1 MTNENTT
8 PVIDNADAAP
18 PPPRRTK
25 TEVAIAEL
33 IKAPWTAKVG
43 LVIIITYVI
52 AAVFAPF
59 IAPYGESEIVG
70 SEFELPSDEFILGT
84 DALGRDLFTRL
95 IFGARNTVGI
105 AFVTTCLAF
114 LIGGITGMLAAIF
127 GGWTDQ
133 VLSRIVDVLMAIPQL
148 IFALLLLTIFGTSV
162 PTLIIVIAVLDATR
176 VFRLARATSLNVVV
190 LDFVEAAKL
199 RGEGTLWLSLR
210 EVLPNISSPLV
221 AEFGLRFC
229 FVFLTIAALSFLG
242 LGIQPPTADWGSM
255 VRENA
260 SLITFGDPTP
270 LYPAAAIAILTVG
283 VNFLVDWFLH
293 KSSGLKDGQ

>member
-8 PVIDNADAAP
+8 TAVDNADAAP
-18 PPPRRTK
+18 PPPRRSK
-25 TEVAIAEL
+25 TQVAIAEL

-70 SEFELPSDEFILGT
+70 SEFEFPSDKFMLGT
-84 DALGRDLFTRL
+84 DALGRDIFTRL

-114 LIGGITGMLAAIF
+114 LIGGISGMLAAIF

-133 VLSRIVDVLMAIPQL
+133 ILSRIIDVLMAIPQL

-199 RGEGTLWLSLR
+199 RGEGTLWLSIR

-270 LYPAAAIAILTVG
+270 LYPAAAIAVLTVG